1 MALVS
6 GEDKSGDSVRI
17 IIETL
22 KFLHL
27 SLCLSHSH
35 AHIHTHACTCT
46 DTKSSGNQPERIQL
60 STAGGNGIIYA
71 YMHEYPASVRGS
83 MLKGKIK
90 KIIRYSNSY
99 ILCWSPQPK

>member
-35 AHIHTHACTCT
+35 THIHTHACTCT
-46 DTKSSGNQPERIQL
+46 DIKSSGNQPERRWKGF
-60 STAGGNGIIYA
+60 GG
-71 YMHEYPASVRGS
+71 
-83 MLKGKIK
+83 K
-90 KIIRYSNSY
+90 
-99 ILCWSPQPK
+99 

>member
-60 STAGGNGIIYA
+60 STAANSLLGFK
-71 YMHEYPASVRGS
+71 
-83 MLKGKIK
+83 KGK
-90 KIIRYSNSY
+90 RREWHY
-99 ILCWSPQPK
+99 ICLYA

>member
-35 AHIHTHACTCT
+35 THIHTTT
-46 DTKSSGNQPERIQL
+46 SEDL
-60 STAGGNGIIYA
+60 SQ
-71 YMHEYPASVRGS
+71 RG
-83 MLKGKIK
+83 
-90 KIIRYSNSY
+90 
-99 ILCWSPQPK
+99 